1 MAFGLTN
8 SERKIVLQT
17 ARETIRCRLF
27 QEKPDY
33 PDPTPALKQKC
44 GAFVTLHQEGKLR
57 GCIGYVRATKSLIE
71 TIKEV
76 SASSAFDDPRFPPLQ
91 KLELSQI
98 QIEASILSPLHRIK
112 SVEEIEV
119 GVHGILLNQGS
130 CSGLLLPQVA
140 AEYSWD
146 REQFLTHTCY
156 KAGLPGDCWKN
167 NTTEIEV
174 FSALVFHE

>member
-8 SERKIVLQT
+8 SERKIVFQT

-27 QEKPDY
+27 QEEPDY

-140 AEYSWD
+140 
-146 REQFLTHTCY
+146 RR
-156 KAGLPGDCWKN
+156 
-167 NTTEIEV
+167 I
-174 FSALVFHE
+174 